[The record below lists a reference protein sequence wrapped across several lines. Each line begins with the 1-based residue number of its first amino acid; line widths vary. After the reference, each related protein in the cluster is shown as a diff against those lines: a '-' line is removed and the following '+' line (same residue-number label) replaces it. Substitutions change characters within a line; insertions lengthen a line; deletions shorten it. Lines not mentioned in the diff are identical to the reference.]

1 MRLRKAATPLSASA
15 NSPELYVLAIQ
26 GITDQK
32 KGMGRERRR

>member
-1 MRLRKAATPLSASA
+1 MWLGKAVAPLPALA

-26 GITDQK
+26 GIIEQK